1 MHLPIVVFQP
11 GLSKV
16 QQIVDALSQAIDR
29 GQLGPGSKLPS
40 AREMTAHWG
49 VSKFTLIEALDRLR
63 GQDRITSSQ
72 GLGYFVATTT
82 PPAKAEDAA
91 IGLKRE
97 LNSLLSR
104 YPVASTGQPTLC
116 AEAPGPC
123 GAKSPFDG

>member
-1 MHLPIVVFQP
+1 MHLPTVVFQP

-16 QQIVDALSQAIDR
+16 QQIVNALSQAIDQ

-72 GLGYFVATTT
+72 GLAT
-82 PPAKAEDAA
+82 
-91 IGLKRE
+91 
-97 LNSLLSR
+97 LLQR
-104 YPVASTGQPTLC
+104 PRRQPG
-116 AEAPGPC
+116 APSAWTC
-123 GAKSPFDG
+123 CHKT